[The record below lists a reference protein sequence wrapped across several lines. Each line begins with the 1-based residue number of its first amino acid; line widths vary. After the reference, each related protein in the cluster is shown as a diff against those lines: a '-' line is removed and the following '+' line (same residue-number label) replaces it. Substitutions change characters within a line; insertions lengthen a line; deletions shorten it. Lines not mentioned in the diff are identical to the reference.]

1 MGGGGVWERGGH
13 TVRQERTM
21 PCVGTEE
28 PVAIESDG
36 YLLDL
41 LALFSYVLHL
51 TGQIMREF
59 SPRPCFVTR

>member
-1 MGGGGVWERGGH
+1 
-13 TVRQERTM
+13 M
-21 PCVGTEE
+21 PCVGAKE

-51 TGQIMREF
+51 TGQIVREF
-59 SPRPCFVTR
+59 SPGPRSVTR